1 VDMGRAAKT
10 YIYSVIA
17 AGGSVLVWSLA
28 GLAPVHL
35 WSWAVFTALTV
46 LASVAKLRLPG
57 IQGTDSPSF
66 LFLLY
71 GVAHF
76 SLPEVLIAGCAGA
89 VAQCVLNA
97 KTRPSPI
104 QVLFNAANVAVTIG
118 ACFFIGRV
126 WLAAGMAHYL
136 PAVIAVVACTYFVV
150 NTVLVSGVLSLL
162 QNKPLAE
169 VCGQWYVWSFPWYLI
184 GVTLVGLVPA
194 PGHPVSGEAWLIL
207 APMVYL
213 VHFFLGL
220 DQWRPS
226 PLDAGGQP
234 NTLLPRGARIYLMAV
249 LAAGVM
255 LLTSAALGW
264 QSLNPTRFLI
274 YLALASVASTFKI
287 QLPDLEGTITPAF
300 VLLLVAI
307 AQVSFTETAFIAAV
321 VGLVQLLWRPARR
334 PMPAQVLFNPAC
346 LALSASLA
354 WFVSRLLL
362 DPWLG
367 HSVIGL
373 VMVST
378 LALYGSNTLI
388 VAVMMALADR
398 KPLGRIWQL
407 CYFWS
412 LPYYL
417 VGAAAAGVMTAVS
430 RAADWPPSLLILP
443 LMGMLYFSYRA
454 QLSQAVSHAEGKF

>member
-1 VDMGRAAKT
+1 
-10 YIYSVIA
+10 
-17 AGGSVLVWSLA
+17 
-28 GLAPVHL
+28 
-35 WSWAVFTALTV
+35 
-46 LASVAKLRLPG
+46 
-57 IQGTDSPSF
+57 
-66 LFLLY
+66 
-71 GVAHF
+71 
-76 SLPEVLIAGCAGA
+76 
-89 VAQCVLNA
+89 
-97 KTRPSPI
+97 
-104 QVLFNAANVAVTIG
+104 
-118 ACFFIGRV
+118 
-126 WLAAGMAHYL
+126 
-136 PAVIAVVACTYFVV
+136 
-150 NTVLVSGVLSLL
+150 
-162 QNKPLAE
+162 
-169 VCGQWYVWSFPWYLI
+169 VWSFPYYLI
-184 GVTLVGLVPA
+184 GVTLVGLIPA

-207 APMVYL
+207 APLIYL

-234 NTLLPRGARIYLMAV
+234 NTLLPRGARIYLTAV

-264 QSLNPTRFLI
+264 QSGNPTRFLI

-287 QLPDLEGTITPAF
+287 RLPHLEGTITPAF

-307 AQVSFTETAFIAAV
+307 AQLSFTETAFIAAV
-321 VGLVQLLWRPARR
+321 VGLVQVLWRPARR
-334 PMPAQVLFNPAC
+334 PMLAQVLFNPAC
-346 LALSASLA
+346 LALSAAFA
-354 WFVSRLLL
+354 WFVSRILL

-373 VMVST
+373 VVVST
-378 LALYGSNTLI
+378 LVLYGSNTLI
-388 VAVMMALADR
+388 LALMMALADR

-417 VGAAAAGVMTAVS
+417 VGAAAAGVMTAVT